1 MGFETITTGHE
12 GTTSQGGAT
21 SQGGGLFRLTLN
33 RPDRLN
39 AFTLTMHAEL
49 QAALDQA
56 EAEGARALLLTGA
69 GRAFCSG
76 QDLSERRGVADP
88 STPAPDLEA
97 GLKARFNPLIARMR
111 ALPFPTVAAVN
122 GIAAGAG
129 VGFALACDIVIAAES
144 AAFLMAFARIGLA
157 PDAGSSFFI
166 PRLVGRARATA
177 MMLLAEPIPSAQAAE
192 WGLIWRAVP
201 DEALAAEAEAIALRL
216 AAGPTRSFRAI
227 RALVDGA
234 AGSDLAAQLDREA
247 EAQGAC
253 GRSADYREGVAAFL
267 EKRPARFTGG

>member
-1 MGFETITTGHE
+1 MGFETI
-12 GTTSQGGAT
+12 AT
-21 SQGGGLFRLTLN
+21 SHEAGLFRLTLN

-39 AFTLTMHAEL
+39 AFTLAMHAEL

-76 QDLSERRGVADP
+76 QDLAERRGVTDP
-88 STPAPDLEA
+88 ATPPPDLEA

-122 GIAAGAG
+122 GVAAGAG
-129 VGFALACDIVIAAES
+129 VGFALACDIVLAGES
-144 AAFLMAFARIGLA
+144 ASFLMAFARIGLA
-157 PDAGSSFFI
+157 PDAGGSFFAL
-166 PRLVGRARATA
+166 RAAGRARATA
-177 MMLLAEPIPSAQAAE
+177 MMMLAEPITAAQAAD
-192 WGLIWRAVP
+192 WGLVWRAVP
-201 DEALAAEAEAIALRL
+201 DEALAPQAEALARRL
-216 AAGPTRSFRAI
+216 ADGPTESFRQI
-227 RALVDGA
+227 RRLVDGA

-247 EAQGAC
+247 ASQGIC

-267 EKRPARFTGG
+267 EKRPARFTGT